1 MPFAAI
7 WIDLEMIKISEVSRT
22 ERLISYDVTY
32 VWNLKNKK
40 NKKKPKLISQTVTQ
54 TQKTNLW
61 LKKGKGGEG

>member
-1 MPFAAI
+1 MPFSAI
-7 WIDLEMIKISEVSRT
+7 WIDLEMIKISEVSRS

-32 VWNLKNKK
+32 VWNLK
-40 NKKKPKLISQTVTQ
+40 KKKKQKLFSQTETQ

>member
-1 MPFAAI
+1 MPFSAI
-7 WIDLEMIKISEVSRT
+7 WIDLEMIKISEVSRS

-32 VWNLKNKK
+32 VWNLKKK
-40 NKKKPKLISQTVTQ
+40 NKQKLISQTETQ

>member
-1 MPFAAI
+1 MPFSAI

-32 VWNLKNKK
+32 VWNLK
-40 NKKKPKLISQTVTQ
+40 KKKKQKLISQTETQ